1 MRWCV
6 TAFRPLR
13 VPALS
18 CVRFSSAGQPASDH
32 GNMSDYLEVSMY
44 LDKATA
50 KKYFSGTGLEID
62 NQDFSGY
69 VVPFAPKSPG
79 ETIALK
85 KFARAHRD
93 GYVTGPPILLLT
105 IKIPARFA
113 VDHFV
118 AQDIKVLADRPEAT
132 VGFTLTVNATN
143 YPSMQAEVTH
153 MDVAFAPDELL
164 DAGLQLLR

>member
-1 MRWCV
+1 MVDSLVV
-6 TAFRPLR
+6 T
-13 VPALS
+13 
-18 CVRFSSAGQPASDH
+18 
-32 GNMSDYLEVSMY
+32 MY
-44 LDKATA
+44 MDDVTMQ
-50 KKYFSGTGLEID
+50 KYFTGGAVGID
-62 NQDFSGY
+62 NRGFLGG
-69 VVPFAPKSPG
+69 VVPFAPQSPG
-79 ETIALK
+79 EAIALK
-85 KFARAHRD
+85 KFARAHRA
-93 GYVTGPPILLLT
+93 GYVNGPPKFLVT
-105 IKIPARFA
+105 IRIPARFA